1 MKIAKNSYSASTF
14 AGWLRELPKLVLLLL
29 EPKTPRFF
37 LPPRLLIE
45 SLAEEAA
52 VAVVSEE
59 LCWELSSSDGADSS
73 STLLSERRLLP
84 EEADSSEAVLPD
96 ESFLP
101 H

>member
-37 LPPRLLIE
+37 LPPRPLIE
-45 SLAEEAA
+45 SFAEEAA

-59 LCWELSSSDGADSS
+59 LSCELSSSDEAAD
-73 STLLSERRLLP
+73 P
-84 EEADSSEAVLPD
+84 SEAVLPD

>member
-37 LPPRLLIE
+37 LPPRPLIE
-45 SLAEEAA
+45 FLTEEAD

-59 LCWELSSSDGADSS
+59 LCWELSSSDEAAD
-73 STLLSERRLLP
+73 P
-84 EEADSSEAVLPD
+84 SEAVLPD